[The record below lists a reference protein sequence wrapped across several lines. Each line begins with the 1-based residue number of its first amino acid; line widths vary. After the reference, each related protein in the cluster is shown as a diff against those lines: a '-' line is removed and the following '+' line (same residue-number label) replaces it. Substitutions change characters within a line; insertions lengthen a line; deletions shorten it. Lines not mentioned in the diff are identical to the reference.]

1 GENCEFS
8 HEVPSISMGR
18 GGTIYANA
26 PIRVKAGVQSL
37 PAPKFKTQI
46 CKYFLEGSCFKGD
59 ECSYAHGAEQLQAP
73 GPGAG
78 LPAESSFKTKMCLY
92 HLQGT
97 CFKGEAC
104 TYAHSEEELSGAAES
119 NFKTKM
125 CLWHLQGQCVRGDA
139 CTFAHDESELMEPGA
154 LVPQG
159 AQALPMPPVVPSL
172 VPTPSK
178 FKTQLCKFYLE
189 GTCFKGDECSYAHGE
204 DQLQAGGAPEGAPG
218 EPLPMPPVVP
228 SLVPSLVPTPS
239 KFKTQICKFYL
250 EGTCFKGD
258 ECSYAHGEEQLQ
270 ANDAVAGVGPES
282 PNFKTKICLYYLQ
295 GKCFRGE
302 ACSYAHSEEELAA
315 GPAESNFK
323 TKMCLFHLQGICVKG
338 DACRWA
344 HDERELTEPG
354 VPQDPEPGEP
364 LPMPPVVPSLVPSL
378 VLTPSKFKT
387 QICKFYLE
395 GTCFKGDECSYAH
408 GEDQLQA
415 GPATG
420 ESSFKTKICVYHLQG
435 KCFRG
440 EACSYAHSEEELAP
454 GAGGVGDAGPVGPES
469 PNFKTKICVYYLQGK
484 CFRGEA
490 CSYAHSEEELAPGA
504 EPSFKTKM
512 CNFYLQGQCVKGGA
526 CKFAHGELAMPPPPR
541 ALPAGTNG
549 NRYGI
554 IVPSLARKGG

>member
-1 GENCEFS
+1 GGELRVLARGAQYLHGQRRHHLRQRTHQGEGGS
-8 HEVPSISMGR
+8 AVATRPEVQDADLQIFP
-18 GGTIYANA
+18 GGE
-26 PIRVKAGVQSL
+26 L
-37 PAPKFKTQI
+37 
-46 CKYFLEGSCFKGD
+46 
-59 ECSYAHGAEQLQAP
+59 
-73 GPGAG
+73 
-78 LPAESSFKTKMCLY
+78 
-92 HLQGT
+92 LQGGRVQL
-97 CFKGEAC
+97 CPRSRAAASEAC

-228 SLVPSLVPTPS
+228 SLVPSLVP
-239 KFKTQICKFYL
+239 
-250 EGTCFKGD
+250 
-258 ECSYAHGEEQLQ
+258 
-270 ANDAVAGVGPES
+270 
-282 PNFKTKICLYYLQ
+282 
-295 GKCFRGE
+295 
-302 ACSYAHSEEELAA
+302 
-315 GPAESNFK
+315 
-323 TKMCLFHLQGICVKG
+323 
-338 DACRWA
+338 
-344 HDERELTEPG
+344 
-354 VPQDPEPGEP
+354 
-364 LPMPPVVPSLVPSL
+364 
-378 VLTPSKFKT
+378 TPSKFKT

>member
-270 ANDAVAGVGPES
+270 
-282 PNFKTKICLYYLQ
+282 
-295 GKCFRGE
+295 
-302 ACSYAHSEEELAA
+302 
-315 GPAESNFK
+315 
-323 TKMCLFHLQGICVKG
+323 
-338 DACRWA
+338 
-344 HDERELTEPG
+344 
-354 VPQDPEPGEP
+354 DPEPGEP

-454 GAGGVGDAGPVGPES
+454 GA
-469 PNFKTKICVYYLQGK
+469 
-484 CFRGEA
+484 
-490 CSYAHSEEELAPGA
+490 

>member
-159 AQALPMPPVVPSL
+159 AQ
-172 VPTPSK
+172 
-178 FKTQLCKFYLE
+178 
-189 GTCFKGDECSYAHGE
+189 
-204 DQLQAGGAPEGAPG
+204 
-218 EPLPMPPVVP
+218 PLPMPPVVP
-228 SLVPSLVPTPS
+228 SLVPSLVP
-239 KFKTQICKFYL
+239 
-250 EGTCFKGD
+250 
-258 ECSYAHGEEQLQ
+258 
-270 ANDAVAGVGPES
+270 
-282 PNFKTKICLYYLQ
+282 
-295 GKCFRGE
+295 
-302 ACSYAHSEEELAA
+302 
-315 GPAESNFK
+315 
-323 TKMCLFHLQGICVKG
+323 
-338 DACRWA
+338 
-344 HDERELTEPG
+344 
-354 VPQDPEPGEP
+354 
-364 LPMPPVVPSLVPSL
+364 
-378 VLTPSKFKT
+378 TPSKFKT

-420 ESSFKTKICVYHLQG
+420 ESSFKTKICVYH
-435 KCFRG
+435 
-440 EACSYAHSEEELAP
+440 
-454 GAGGVGDAGPVGPES
+454 
-469 PNFKTKICVYYLQGK
+469 LQGK